1 MLSLATTIAIRAGA
15 VIDGISIEKSLV
27 FHQFGFCSNPQHCN
41 ANNQFILDE
50 GEKVQSITYGRSSNT
65 SYLNRPCKLSLQTN
79 KRIRSS
85 DRLAPTRRITQ
96 MLNFR
101 QHQGEVFSQTLC
113 RFKETEK
120 DVDVENY
127 SVAAALPTIWNWS

>member
-1 MLSLATTIAIRAGA
+1 MLSLATTVAIRAGA

-79 KRIRSS
+79 KRVLGPFSNHRCSEPIYRVDIPSEMMLV
-85 DRLAPTRRITQ
+85 DYFTQ
-96 MLNFR
+96 
-101 QHQGEVFSQTLC
+101 
-113 RFKETEK
+113 
-120 DVDVENY
+120 Y
-127 SVAAALPTIWNWS
+127 SKTKSTWTSHGMKPFFNGFTSEYTTS